1 MHVRSCQVFG
11 RRKSWMFTTWNLR
24 AHAATCQLH
33 LLGVGAHGQTAA
45 AVGDTNGGEI
55 GADVAIY
62 YE

>member
-1 MHVRSCQVFG
+1 MQSLIDGNRFDARSLQFNNQAD
-11 RRKSWMFTTWNLR
+11 TAHILNL
-24 AHAATCQLH
+24 CEGL
-33 LLGVGAHGQTAA
+33 GQTAA